1 MDDLKPKMKLRKLAG
16 LSIDDVREDK
26 KQKQAKVLEKKI
38 EAQLAEEKRIEDKV
52 NSFSIDESFIPVD
65 SFNNKGQKHEEEVK
79 NLEEVKPSI
88 EKAKE
93 SLQELVSI
101 FGNITD
107 FKVKKEEVTE
117 ETKEIKKP
125 SASVARAFGLEEN
138 NKIGFNTD
146 EIKVSVKPEPI
157 VEEKKKPVIK
167 KKVVSEE
174 VKPITP
180 IQPIQPTRKLG
191 KQSVTSQFQEDADTY
206 INLEK
211 RKELYEDLKR
221 GDINS
226 QVYKKEMKELEKDRQ
241 SAIDEK
247 KSRIADMH
255 QAQVERME
263 KDKLNPV
270 IQAYQ
275 DNKTVFQ
282 SKVDD
287 AQSYVD
293 DVLRQLDTVAY
304 DKNDPEVIDERTE
317 VEKVRADLSKF
328 KEMFGQTIKNLS
340 PIITENA
347 KATAQGEISGGG
359 GGEIKLFGLDDI
371 DSGSRFHGAMLR
383 YDDFAKKYIH
393 VDDDLNDGI
402 ALEDDSGDEIILD
415 ATNTSGSDEG
425 QSILQED
432 FTRNNVLADI
442 VTGATVG
449 STTAIPVVTFNNQ
462 GLITSMTTA
471 AISSSL
477 TIGAD
482 SGSDDA
488 VAVGT
493 DTITFAGGTGLDSTV
508 SNNQISYAIDST
520 VTTLTGSQTLT
531 NKTLTSAVLNTGV
544 SGTAVLDE
552 DNMASDS
559 NTQLATQ
566 QSIKAYVDAAAL
578 TVGADSGSDDAVT
591 VGTDTLNF
599 TGGEGIDTTV
609 SNNTITIAGEDATTS
624 NKGVASFSSDNFA
637 VSSGA
642 VTIKNGGVVGA
653 EIADDTITEDNM
665 ADDAIGSVQLKTL
678 STLLI
683 KNSAGS
689 TLKTIHGAGA

>member
-1 MDDLKPKMKLRKLAG
+1 MDMDELKPKMKLRKLAG
-16 LSIDDVREDK
+16 LSIDEVREDK
-26 KQKQAKVLEKKI
+26 KQRQAKVLEKKI

-117 ETKEIKKP
+117 EIKEIKKP

-211 RKELYEDLKR
+211 RKELYEALKR

-226 QVYKKEMKELEKDRQ
+226 QVYKKEMKALEKDRQ

-247 KSRIADMH
+247 KSRLADMH

-270 IQAYQ
+270 IQAYK

-282 SKVDD
+282 SKIDD
-287 AQSYVD
+287 AQNYVD

-304 DKNDPEVIDERTE
+304 DKNDAEVIDERTE
-317 VEKVRADLSKF
+317 VEKMRGELSKF

-347 KATAQGEISGGG
+347 RAQAQGEISGGG

-371 DSGSRFHGAMLR
+371 DAGSRFHGAMLR

-393 VDDDLNDGI
+393 VDDDLTDGI
-402 ALEDDSGDEIILD
+402 QLEEDDGDHSGGQIMLD
-415 ATNTSGSDEG
+415 GTTSTGTDEG
-425 QSILQED
+425 GHVVQED

-482 SGSDDA
+482 SGTDDA
-488 VAVGT
+488 VA
-493 DTITFAGGTGLDSTV
+493 
-508 SNNQISYAIDST
+508 
-520 VTTLTGSQTLT
+520 
-531 NKTLTSAVLNTGV
+531 
-544 SGTAVLDE
+544 
-552 DNMASDS
+552 
-559 NTQLATQ
+559 
-566 QSIKAYVDAAAL
+566 
-578 TVGADSGSDDAVT
+578 

-624 NKGVASFSSDNFA
+624 NKGVASFSSDNFS

-642 VTIKNGGVVGA
+642 VTIKNGGIVGA
-653 EIADDTITEDNM
+653 EIADDTVAEANM
-665 ADDAIGSVQLKTL
+665 ADDAIGSVQLKSL

-683 KNSAGS
+683 KNSGGT

>member
-1 MDDLKPKMKLRKLAG
+1 MDDLKPKQKLRKLAG
-16 LSIDDVREDK
+16 LSIDEVRKDK
-26 KQKQAKVLEKKI
+26 KSKQTKVLEAKI
-38 EAQLAEEKRIEDKV
+38 EAQLAEEKRIEEKMNFINEDMKT
-52 NSFSIDESFIPVD
+52 SIISVD
-65 SFNNKGQKHEEEVK
+65 SFNNKGQKHLEEEVRS
-79 NLEEVKPSI
+79 LEEVKPSI

-107 FKVKKEEVTE
+107 FKVKKEQVTE
-117 ETKEIKKP
+117 EIKEIKKP
-125 SASVARAFGLEEN
+125 SASVARAFGLKEN
-138 NKIGFNTD
+138 SKIGFNAD
-146 EIKVSVKPEPI
+146 DIKVSVKPEPI
-157 VEEKKKPVIK
+157 VEEKKKPIIH
-167 KKVVSEE
+167 KKVVSES

-191 KQSVTSQFQEDADTY
+191 KQSVTSQFQEDADTF

-211 RKELYEDLKR
+211 RKELYEALKR
-221 GDINS
+221 GDVNS
-226 QVYKKEMKELEKDRQ
+226 QVYKKEMKALEKDRQ

-263 KDKLNPV
+263 NEKLNPV
-270 IQAYQ
+270 IQAYK
-275 DNKTVFQ
+275 DNKTVFT
-282 SKVDD
+282 SKIDD
-287 AQSYVD
+287 AQNYVD

-371 DSGSRFHGAMLR
+371 DAGSRFHGAMLR
-383 YDDFAKKYIH
+383 YDDFANKYIH
-393 VDDDLNDGI
+393 VDDDLTDGI
-402 ALEDDSGDEIILD
+402 QLEEDDGNHSGGQIMLD
-415 ATNTSGSDEG
+415 GTTSSGSDEG
-425 QSILQED
+425 GHVVQED

-449 STTAIPVVTFNNQ
+449 STTSIPVVTFNSQ

-471 AISSSL
+471 SISSTL
-477 TIGAD
+477 TVGAD

-493 DTITFAGGTGLDSTV
+493 DT
-508 SNNQISYAIDST
+508 
-520 VTTLTGSQTLT
+520 LT
-531 NKTLTSAVLNTGV
+531 
-544 SGTAVLDE
+544 
-552 DNMASDS
+552 
-559 NTQLATQ
+559 
-566 QSIKAYVDAAAL
+566 
-578 TVGADSGSDDAVT
+578 
-591 VGTDTLNF
+591 F

-609 SNNTITIAGEDATTS
+609 SNNTITIAGELAGTS

-642 VTIKNGGVVGA
+642 VTIKDGGIVEA
-653 EIADDTITEDNM
+653 ELG
-665 ADDAIGSVQLKTL
+665 DDAVGSTKLKTL

-683 KNSAGS
+683 KNSGGT

>member
-1 MDDLKPKMKLRKLAG
+1 MDELKPKMKLRKLAG

-211 RKELYEDLKR
+211 RKELYEALKR

-393 VDDDLNDGI
+393 VDDDLTDGI
-402 ALEDDSGDEIILD
+402 QLEEDDGDHSGGQIMLD
-415 ATNTSGSDEG
+415 GTTSTGTDEG
-425 QSILQED
+425 GHVVQED

-482 SGSDDA
+482 SGTDDA
-488 VAVGT
+488 VA
-493 DTITFAGGTGLDSTV
+493 
-508 SNNQISYAIDST
+508 
-520 VTTLTGSQTLT
+520 
-531 NKTLTSAVLNTGV
+531 
-544 SGTAVLDE
+544 
-552 DNMASDS
+552 
-559 NTQLATQ
+559 
-566 QSIKAYVDAAAL
+566 
-578 TVGADSGSDDAVT
+578 

>member
-1 MDDLKPKMKLRKLAG
+1 MDDLKPKQKLRKLAG
-16 LSIDDVREDK
+16 LSIDEVRKDK
-26 KQKQAKVLEKKI
+26 KSKQTKVLEAKI
-38 EAQLAEEKRIEDKV
+38 EAQLAEEKRIEEKMNFINEDMKT
-52 NSFSIDESFIPVD
+52 SIISVD
-65 SFNNKGQKHEEEVK
+65 SFNNKGQKHLEEEVRS
-79 NLEEVKPSI
+79 LEEVKPSI

-107 FKVKKEEVTE
+107 FKVKKEQVTE
-117 ETKEIKKP
+117 EIKEIKKP
-125 SASVARAFGLEEN
+125 SASVARAFGLKEN
-138 NKIGFNTD
+138 SKIGFNAD
-146 EIKVSVKPEPI
+146 DIKVSVKPEPI
-157 VEEKKKPVIK
+157 VEEKKKPIIH
-167 KKVVSEE
+167 KKVVSES

-191 KQSVTSQFQEDADTY
+191 KQSVTSQFQEDADTF

-211 RKELYEDLKR
+211 RKELYEALKR
-221 GDINS
+221 GDVNS
-226 QVYKKEMKELEKDRQ
+226 QVYKKEMKALEKDRQ

-263 KDKLNPV
+263 NEKLNPV
-270 IQAYQ
+270 IQAYK
-275 DNKTVFQ
+275 DNKTVFT
-282 SKVDD
+282 SKIDD
-287 AQSYVD
+287 AQNYVD

-371 DSGSRFHGAMLR
+371 DAGSRFHGAMLR

-402 ALEDDSGDEIILD
+402 ALEDDSGDEVILD

-449 STTAIPVVTFNNQ
+449 STTSIPVVTFNSQ

-471 AISSSL
+471 NIASTL
-477 TIGAD
+477 TVGAD

-493 DTITFAGGTGLDSTV
+493 DTLNFAGGDGITTTV
-508 SNNQISYAIDST
+508 TNNQIAIGITDDS
-520 VTTLTGSQTLT
+520 VTET
-531 NKTLTSAVLNTGV
+531 
-544 SGTAVLDE
+544 
-552 DNMASDS
+552 M
-559 NTQLATQ
+559 
-566 QSIKAYVDAAAL
+566 
-578 TVGADSGSDDAVT
+578 
-591 VGTDTLNF
+591 
-599 TGGEGIDTTV
+599 
-609 SNNTITIAGEDATTS
+609 
-624 NKGVASFSSDNFA
+624 
-637 VSSGA
+637 
-642 VTIKNGGVVGA
+642 
-653 EIADDTITEDNM
+653 M
-665 ADDAIGSVQLKTL
+665 ADDAIGSTQLKTL

-683 KNSAGS
+683 KNSGGT
-689 TLKTIHGAGA
+689 TLKTVHGAGA

>member
-1 MDDLKPKMKLRKLAG
+1 MDDLKPKQKLRKLAG
-16 LSIDDVREDK
+16 LSIDEVRKDK
-26 KQKQAKVLEKKI
+26 KSKQTKVLEAKI
-38 EAQLAEEKRIEDKV
+38 EAQLAEEKRIEEKMNFINEDMKT
-52 NSFSIDESFIPVD
+52 SIISVD
-65 SFNNKGQKHEEEVK
+65 SFNNKGQKHLEEEVRS
-79 NLEEVKPSI
+79 LEEVKPSI

-107 FKVKKEEVTE
+107 FKVKKEQVTE
-117 ETKEIKKP
+117 EIKEIKKP
-125 SASVARAFGLEEN
+125 SASVARAFGLKEN
-138 NKIGFNTD
+138 SKIGFNAD
-146 EIKVSVKPEPI
+146 DIKVSVKPEPI
-157 VEEKKKPVIK
+157 VEEKKKPIIH
-167 KKVVSEE
+167 KKVVNES

-191 KQSVTSQFQEDADTY
+191 KQSVTSQFQEDADTF

-211 RKELYEDLKR
+211 RKELYEALKR
-221 GDINS
+221 GDVNS
-226 QVYKKEMKELEKDRQ
+226 QVYKKEMKALEKDRQ

-263 KDKLNPV
+263 NEKLNPV
-270 IQAYQ
+270 IQAYK
-275 DNKTVFQ
+275 DNKTVFT
-282 SKVDD
+282 SKIDD
-287 AQSYVD
+287 AQNYVD

-371 DSGSRFHGAMLR
+371 DAGSRFHGAMLR

-402 ALEDDSGDEIILD
+402 ALEDDSGDEVILD

-449 STTAIPVVTFNNQ
+449 STTSIPVVTFNSQ

-471 AISSSL
+471 NISSTL
-477 TIGAD
+477 TVGAD

-493 DTITFAGGTGLDSTV
+493 DTLNFAGGDGITTTV
-508 SNNQISYAIDST
+508 TNNQIAIGITDDS
-520 VTTLTGSQTLT
+520 VTET
-531 NKTLTSAVLNTGV
+531 
-544 SGTAVLDE
+544 
-552 DNMASDS
+552 M
-559 NTQLATQ
+559 
-566 QSIKAYVDAAAL
+566 
-578 TVGADSGSDDAVT
+578 
-591 VGTDTLNF
+591 
-599 TGGEGIDTTV
+599 
-609 SNNTITIAGEDATTS
+609 
-624 NKGVASFSSDNFA
+624 
-637 VSSGA
+637 
-642 VTIKNGGVVGA
+642 
-653 EIADDTITEDNM
+653 M
-665 ADDAIGSVQLKTL
+665 ADDAIGSTQLKTL

-683 KNSAGS
+683 KNSGGT
-689 TLKTIHGAGA
+689 TLKTVHGAGA

>member
-1 MDDLKPKMKLRKLAG
+1 MDDLKPKQKLRKLAG
-16 LSIDDVREDK
+16 LSIDEVRKDK
-26 KQKQAKVLEKKI
+26 KSKQTKVLEAKI
-38 EAQLAEEKRIEDKV
+38 EAQLAEEKRIEEKMNFINEDMKT
-52 NSFSIDESFIPVD
+52 SIISVD
-65 SFNNKGQKHEEEVK
+65 SFNNKGQKHLEEEVRS
-79 NLEEVKPSI
+79 LEEVKPSI

-107 FKVKKEEVTE
+107 FKVKKEQVTE
-117 ETKEIKKP
+117 EIKEIKKP
-125 SASVARAFGLEEN
+125 SASVARAFGLKEN
-138 NKIGFNTD
+138 SKIGFNAD
-146 EIKVSVKPEPI
+146 DIKVSVKPEPI
-157 VEEKKKPVIK
+157 VEEKKKPIIH
-167 KKVVSEE
+167 KKVVSES

-191 KQSVTSQFQEDADTY
+191 KQSVTSQFQEDADTF

-211 RKELYEDLKR
+211 RKELYEALKR
-221 GDINS
+221 GDVNS
-226 QVYKKEMKELEKDRQ
+226 QVYKKEMKALEKDRQ

-263 KDKLNPV
+263 NEKLNPV
-270 IQAYQ
+270 IQAYK
-275 DNKTVFQ
+275 DNKTVFT
-282 SKVDD
+282 SKIDD
-287 AQSYVD
+287 AQNYVD

-371 DSGSRFHGAMLR
+371 DAGSRFHGAMLR

-402 ALEDDSGDEIILD
+402 ALEDDSGDEVILD

-449 STTAIPVVTFNNQ
+449 STTSIPVVTFNSQ

-471 AISSSL
+471 NISSTL
-477 TIGAD
+477 TVGAD

-493 DTITFAGGTGLDSTV
+493 DTLNFAGGDGITTTV
-508 SNNQISYAIDST
+508 TNNQIAIGITDDS
-520 VTTLTGSQTLT
+520 VTET
-531 NKTLTSAVLNTGV
+531 
-544 SGTAVLDE
+544 
-552 DNMASDS
+552 M
-559 NTQLATQ
+559 
-566 QSIKAYVDAAAL
+566 
-578 TVGADSGSDDAVT
+578 
-591 VGTDTLNF
+591 
-599 TGGEGIDTTV
+599 
-609 SNNTITIAGEDATTS
+609 
-624 NKGVASFSSDNFA
+624 
-637 VSSGA
+637 
-642 VTIKNGGVVGA
+642 
-653 EIADDTITEDNM
+653 M
-665 ADDAIGSVQLKTL
+665 ADDAIGSTQLKTL

-683 KNSAGS
+683 KNSGGT
-689 TLKTIHGAGA
+689 TLKTVHGAGA